1 MREVWI
7 CGVIFLGEIV
17 SLLTSFFWAGTSSAF
32 TISAQIG
39 GHKAVNRSRLLLAI
53 IPLCLTHQVLMGS
66 LIPIEAEPWRWLWL
80 ALSGVVGL
88 ILGDHFL
95 LLSYSLL
102 GSHLAMLIFSTSPL
116 LSALFAW
123 IAFGE
128 ILGFEDMLGILLTVG
143 GILLVVMERR
153 VRTIED
159 RRLLAQGAGA
169 ALLAAAGQA
178 LGLIFAKKGME
189 GEFSAFSAV
198 VIRMLAAVIVI
209 WLIAWWRRQI
219 RPTLELLGRNR
230 YTGFLLVG
238 TLLGPYIGVWVSLL
252 AVQLTTNLGVASA
265 LMSLAPIILLPIE
278 RFWFGR
284 PVRRSAVVGTL
295 LATAGV
301 ILLVR

>member
-1 MREVWI
+1 
-7 CGVIFLGEIV
+7 
-17 SLLTSFFWAGTSSAF
+17 
-32 TISAQIG
+32 
-39 GHKAVNRSRLLLAI
+39 
-53 IPLCLTHQVLMGS
+53 MGS
-66 LIPIEAEPWRWLWL
+66 LIPMEAEPSRWLWL

-116 LSALFAW
+116 LSALFAR

-153 VRTIED
+153 ERSIED
-159 RRLLAQGAGA
+159 RRLLVQGAGA

-198 VIRMLAAVIVI
+198 VIRMLAAVVVI
-209 WLIAWWRRQI
+209 WLIAWWRGQV
-219 RPTLELLGRNR
+219 RPTLKLLGRNR
-230 YTGFLLVG
+230 YTGSLLVG
-238 TLLGPYIGVWVSLL
+238 TFLGPYIGVWVSLL

-295 LATAGV
+295 VATAGV